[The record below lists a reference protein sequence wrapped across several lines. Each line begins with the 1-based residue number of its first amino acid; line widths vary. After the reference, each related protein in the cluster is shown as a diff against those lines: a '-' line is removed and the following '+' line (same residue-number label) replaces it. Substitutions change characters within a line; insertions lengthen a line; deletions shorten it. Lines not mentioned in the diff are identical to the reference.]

1 MATTA
6 HINRIATAVPPH
18 DVHRKFLDYAP
29 QMLTDPRKQR
39 LFHRM
44 AERSQIEHR
53 YSVMEPSPD
62 RDRLD
67 SAGIFLPG
75 AFPGTGERMGLYER
89 HAAALALQGIA
100 ALGLAGSERPT
111 HLIVSTCTGLHAPGI
126 DLEIMRSLELDDGIE
141 RTVVGF
147 MGCYAAINGLKLA
160 RHIVRSDPAA
170 RVLMVN
176 VELCTLHL
184 QWTEDLEELL
194 SFMIFAD
201 GSAATLVSAD
211 PTGLEILGF
220 EAAVIPGSAEEI
232 TWRVGGQGFDMR
244 LAGTVPGIVG
254 HALPAI
260 VDGLRNRFR
269 VNDLSLWAVHP
280 GGRSILDAAETSL
293 GLAPDALAASRRVLR
308 EYGNMSSPTVMFV
321 LKALMDDA
329 ADGAAGAALAFGP
342 GLTAETMVFRKA
354 GHA

>member
-1 MATTA
+1 MAATA
-6 HINRIATAVPPH
+6 YINRIGTAVPPH
-18 DVHRKFLDYAP
+18 DVHRKFLDYVP
-29 QMLTDPRKQR
+29 QMLSDQRKRR
-39 LFHRM
+39 LLSRM

-53 YSVMEPSPD
+53 YSVMAPSPD
-62 RDRLD
+62 ADRLD
-67 SAGIFLPG
+67 SAGIFLPR
-75 AFPGTGERMGLYER
+75 AFPCTRDRMGIYER
-89 HAAALALQGIA
+89 HASALALQGIA
-100 ALGLAGSERPT
+100 ALGLADQERPT
-111 HLIVSTCTGLHAPGI
+111 HLIVTTCTGLHAPGI
-126 DLEIMRSLELDDGIE
+126 DLEIMRRLGLDEGIE

-160 RHIVRSDPAA
+160 RHIVRSDPVA

-201 GSAATLVSAD
+201 GCAATLISAE
-211 PTGLEILGF
+211 PSGLEILGF
-220 EAAVIPGSAEEI
+220 DASVVPDTEGEI

-244 LAGTVPGIVG
+244 LAGTVPGILG
-254 HALPAI
+254 RALPGI

-293 GLAPDALAASRRVLR
+293 GLPAEALAPSRRVLR
-308 EYGNMSSPTVMFV
+308 DYGNMSSPTVMFV
-321 LKALMDDA
+321 LKDLMDIA
-329 ADGAAGAALAFGP
+329 ADGQAGAALAFGP
-342 GLTAETMVFRKA
+342 GLTAETMVFRTA

>member
-1 MATTA
+1 MAA
-6 HINRIATAVPPH
+6 PAYINRIATAVPPH

-29 QMLTDPRKQR
+29 QMLSDPRKRR

-53 YSVMEPSPD
+53 YSVMAPSPEAAE
-62 RDRLD
+62 LD
-67 SAGIFLPG
+67 SAGIFLPR
-75 AFPGTGERMGLYER
+75 AFPGTRDRMNLYER

-100 ALGLAGSERPT
+100 ALGLSGEERPT
-111 HLIVSTCTGLHAPGI
+111 HLIVTTCTGLHAPGI
-126 DLEIMRSLELDDGIE
+126 DLEIMRNLALDDGVE

-160 RHIVRSDPAA
+160 RHIVRSQPAA

-201 GSAATLVSAD
+201 GCAATLISAD
-211 PTGLEILGF
+211 PRGLEMLGF
-220 EAAVIPGSAEEI
+220 EAAVIPGSEREI
-232 TWRVGGQGFDMR
+232 TWRVGDQGFDMR

-254 HALPAI
+254 RALPDI
-260 VDGLRNRFR
+260 VGRLRGKFR
-269 VNDLSLWAVHP
+269 INDLSLWAVHP
-280 GGRSILDAAETSL
+280 GGRSILDAVESSL
-293 GLAPDALAASRRVLR
+293 ALPGEALAASRRVLR
-308 EYGNMSSPTVMFV
+308 DYGNMSSPTVMFV
-321 LKALMDDA
+321 LKALMDEA
-329 ADGAAGAALAFGP
+329 GGGEAGAALAFGP
-342 GLTAETMVFRKA
+342 GLTAETMIFRTA

>member
-1 MATTA
+1 MAA
-6 HINRIATAVPPH
+6 PAYINRIATAVPPH

-29 QMLTDPRKQR
+29 QMLSDPRKRR

-53 YSVMEPSPD
+53 YSVMAPSLETTQ
-62 RDRLD
+62 LD
-67 SAGIFLPG
+67 SAGIFLPR
-75 AFPGTGERMGLYER
+75 AFPCTRDRMGLYER
-89 HAAALALQGIA
+89 HASALALQGIG
-100 ALGLAGSERPT
+100 ALGLSEQERPT
-111 HLIVSTCTGLHAPGI
+111 HLIITTCTGLHAPGV
-126 DLEIMRSLELDDGIE
+126 DLEIMRSLELDDGVE
-141 RTVVGF
+141 RTVIGF

-170 RVLMVN
+170 RILMVN

-201 GSAATLVSAD
+201 GCAATLISAD
-211 PTGLEILGF
+211 PSGLEILGF
-220 EAAVIPGSAEEI
+220 AAAVIPGSAGEI

-254 HALPAI
+254 HALPDI
-260 VDGLRNRFR
+260 VDGLRNKFR

-293 GLAPDALAASRRVLR
+293 GLPADALAASRRVLR
-308 EYGNMSSPTVMFV
+308 DYGNMSSPTVMFV
-321 LKALMDDA
+321 LKELMDKA
-329 ADGAAGAALAFGP
+329 ASGQAGAALAFGP
-342 GLTAETMVFRKA
+342 GLTAETMVFRAA

>member
-1 MATTA
+1 MAATA
-6 HINRIATAVPPH
+6 YINRIGTAVPPH
-18 DVHRKFLDYAP
+18 DVHRKFLEYAP
-29 QMLTDPRKQR
+29 QMLSDPRKQR

-44 AERSQIEHR
+44 AQRSQIEHR
-53 YSVMEPSPD
+53 YSVMEPSSD
-62 RDRLD
+62 AAQLD
-67 SAGIFLPG
+67 SAGIFLPR
-75 AFPGTGERMGLYER
+75 AFPCTRDRMKLYER
-89 HAAALALQGIA
+89 HASALAQRGIA
-100 ALGLAGSERPT
+100 ALGLSGQERPT
-111 HLIVSTCTGLHAPGI
+111 HLIVTTCTGLHAPGV
-126 DLEIMRSLELDDGIE
+126 DLEIMRSLELDDGVE

-184 QWTEDLEELL
+184 QWTDDLEELL

-201 GSAATLVSAD
+201 GCAATLISAD
-211 PTGLEILGF
+211 PCGLEMLGF
-220 EAAVIPGSAEEI
+220 EAAVIPGSEEEI

-254 HALPAI
+254 RALPGI
-260 VDGLRNRFR
+260 VDSLRNKFR

-280 GGRSILDAAETSL
+280 GGRSILDAVETSL
-293 GLAPDALAASRRVLR
+293 ALPADALTASRRVLR
-308 EYGNMSSPTVMFV
+308 DYGNMSSPTVMFV
-321 LKALMDDA
+321 LKALMDEA
-329 ADGAAGAALAFGP
+329 ADGQAGAALAFGP
-342 GLTAETMVFRKA
+342 GLTAETMVFRTA